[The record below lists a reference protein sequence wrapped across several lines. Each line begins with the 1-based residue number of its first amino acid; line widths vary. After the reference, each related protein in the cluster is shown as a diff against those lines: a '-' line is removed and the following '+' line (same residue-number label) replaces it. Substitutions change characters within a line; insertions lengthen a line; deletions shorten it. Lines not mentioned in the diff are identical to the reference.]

1 MRLAVARIG
10 RPHGIKGEAT
20 VELFT
25 DRPEERFQIGN
36 RLECD
41 SPSHSSLEISSARIH
56 QGIWLLGFTEV
67 KDRNGI
73 ERLRGAQLFAE
84 VEIDEE
90 SDDGS
95 YHVEQ
100 LIGLSVIDE
109 AEVELGKVSDVLN
122 LPGQDLL
129 EIVTPRG
136 ERLIPMVSEFI
147 LDIDLER
154 RVVIVALPEGLL
166 E

>member
-25 DRPEERFQIGN
+25 DQPEARFKVGN
-36 RLECD
+36 QLECD
-41 SPSHSSLEISSARIH
+41 SPTHSSLEVTGARIH
-56 QGIWLLGFTEV
+56 KGIWLLSFKGIE
-67 KDRNGI
+67 DRTAI

-84 VEIDEE
+84 VEIDAQ

-100 LIGLSVIDE
+100 LIGLSVRSE
-109 AEVELGKVSDVLN
+109 ANLKLGTVTDVLN

-129 EIVTPRG
+129 EVETSRG
-136 ERLIPMVSEFI
+136 VRLIPMVSEFI
-147 LDIDLER
+147 LDIDLAKGEI
-154 RVVIVALPEGLL
+154 IVDLPEGLL
-166 E
+166 D

>member
-1 MRLAVARIG
+1 MRFAVARIG

-20 VELFT
+20 VEIFT
-25 DRPEERFQIGN
+25 DQPEVRFQVGN

-41 SPSHSSLEISSARIH
+41 SVSHPSLEIAGARIH
-56 QGIWLLGFTEV
+56 KGIWLLSFKEIE
-67 KDRNGI
+67 DRTAI
-73 ERLRGAQLFAE
+73 ERLRGSQLFAE

-95 YHVEQ
+95 YHIEQ
-100 LIGLSVIDE
+100 LIGLSVRSE
-109 AEVELGKVSDVLN
+109 ANIELGKVSDVLN

-129 EIVTPRG
+129 EIDTPRG

-147 LDIDLER
+147 LEIDLAKGMIT
-154 RVVIVALPEGLL
+154 VDLPEGLL
-166 E
+166 D

>member
-25 DRPEERFQIGN
+25 DQPELRFQVGN

-41 SPSHSSLEISSARIH
+41 STSHSSLEISGARIH
-56 QGIWLLGFTEV
+56 KGIWLLSFKEIE
-67 KDRNGI
+67 DRTAI
-73 ERLRGAQLFAE
+73 ERLRGSQLFAE
-84 VEIDEE
+84 IEIDQE
-90 SDDGS
+90 SEDGT

-100 LIGLSVIDE
+100 LIGLRVLTE

-129 EIVTPRG
+129 EVETSRG
-136 ERLIPMVSEFI
+136 ERLIPMVEEFI
-147 LDIDLER
+147 LDIDLTR
-154 RVVIVALPEGLL
+154 GVIIVRLPEGLL
-166 E
+166 D